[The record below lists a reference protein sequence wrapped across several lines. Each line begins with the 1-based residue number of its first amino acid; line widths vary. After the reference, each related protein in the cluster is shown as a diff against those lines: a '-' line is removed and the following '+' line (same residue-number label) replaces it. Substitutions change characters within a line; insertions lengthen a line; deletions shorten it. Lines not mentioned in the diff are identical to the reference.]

1 MPNYKLLS
9 LALAISI
16 LFWSCDSE
24 EDNSYTVPD
33 TYSFENVSYD
43 GQVQRLQM
51 LLEMK
56 SYLGSANT
64 PGTVLDAGRLKAMY
78 ANDAAAAN
86 WTLEYDASKQ
96 LKSKTFEQEQA
107 RFETLMDAIAQH
119 SQSTVPGQEGVA
131 GVVVSLDGAK
141 QYLLNEKGVEF
152 AQLIEKCLMG
162 ACFYYQALTV
172 YFGDDRMNVDNETIT
187 PGEGTDMEHHW
198 D

>member
-9 LALAISI
+9 LTLAVSV

-64 PGTVLDAGRLKAMY
+64 PGTVLDAGRLKAM
-78 ANDAAAAN
+78 
-86 WTLEYDASKQ
+86 
-96 LKSKTFEQEQA
+96 
-107 RFETLMDAIAQH
+107 
-119 SQSTVPGQEGVA
+119 
-131 GVVVSLDGAK
+131 
-141 QYLLNEKGVEF
+141 
-152 AQLIEKCLMG
+152 
-162 ACFYYQALTV
+162 
-172 YFGDDRMNVDNETIT
+172 
-187 PGEGTDMEHHW
+187 
-198 D
+198 